1 MNLIMNFKAFLNNHI
16 VVLDGAMGTQ
26 LQAAGLML
34 GELPEEWNI
43 SHSDVIEGIHRAYF
57 AAGADVVYSNTF
69 GANSLKF
76 GERTEEVVCAGVAC
90 ALRARGEARNKFVAL
105 DVGPTGK
112 LLKPLGDLDFED
124 AVKIFGRTI
133 AAGVKAGADLI
144 AVETMNDLYELKAV
158 VLAAKEYGGGLPII
172 ATGVFGSDCKMM
184 TGAEPEAVVALLEG
198 LGVDALGL
206 NCSLGPKDM
215 VPAATRMLKC
225 ASVPVI
231 VKPNAGLPEEKN
243 GQTVYNVGEDEFAD
257 EMGGLLALGVRA
269 VGGCCGTSPAYI
281 AKLSRIAAQFLPQK
295 IADKNLTVIS
305 SYTHA
310 VYFGGAPVLIGERI
324 NPTGKKRLKQALKEG
339 DFAYILGEA
348 VSQAE
353 RGAHVLDVN
362 VGLPEID
369 EPAVLERAV
378 CEIQAVTDLPL
389 QIDTSDPAAMERV
402 MRRYNGK
409 PLVNSV
415 SGKREVMDAVFPLV
429 KKYGGAV
436 IALTLDEEGIPPTA
450 EGRIAI
456 AKNILKEAKK
466 YGLKKK
472 DIIFDTLAM
481 AVSADGGAPAAAL
494 GALRYLRHSVG
505 VNTSLGVSN
514 ISFGLPNRDFINGTF
529 FAMALGAGLSAAI
542 INPNS
547 QEMIKTYKSFCA
559 LSGHDRGCLEYIEYA
574 NGVQSSISAV
584 QPQAKPFYEGEKTLK
599 YCVEKGL
606 KAEAEAASAELLKT
620 QAPLDIINGQII
632 PALDEVGK
640 GFENKTLFLPQ
651 LLMSAEA
658 ASGAFEV
665 IKRAFSG
672 GGNSKRVKI
681 VIATVKG
688 DIHDIG
694 KNIVKTLLEN
704 YGFTV
709 YDLGRDVPARAIV
722 DKAKEVGAEIV
733 GLSALM
739 TTTVASMR
747 DTIALLKEEY
757 PSARTL
763 VGGAVLNKEYADM
776 IGATRYA
783 KDAMESVR
791 YCEEV
796 EAELYGG

>member
-1 MNLIMNFKAFLNNHI
+1 
-16 VVLDGAMGTQ
+16 MGTQ
-26 LQAAGLML
+26 LQNAGLPL

-43 SHSDVIEGIHRAYF
+43 TRPEVIEGIHRAYF
-57 AAGADVVYSNTF
+57 EAGADVVYSNTF

-76 GERTEEVVCAGVAC
+76 GDRVEEVIAAGISC
-90 ALRARGEARNKFVAL
+90 ALRARGKAKNKFVAL

-124 AVKIFGRTI
+124 AVKIFGKTV
-133 AAGVKAGADLI
+133 AAGAKAGADLI
-144 AVETMNDLYELKAV
+144 AIETMNDLYELKAA
-158 VLAAKEYGGGLPII
+158 VLAAKEYGEGLPII

-198 LGVDALGL
+198 MGVDALGL
-206 NCSLGPKDM
+206 NCSLGPREM
-215 VPAATRMLKC
+215 APVAERLIKC

-231 VKPNAGLPEEKN
+231 VKPNAGLPEEREGK
-243 GQTVYNVGEDEFAD
+243 TVYNVGDDEFAAD
-257 EMGGLLALGVRA
+257 MQKLLALGLRV

-281 AKLSRIAAQFLPQK
+281 AKLSRVAAQFSPQK
-295 IADKNLTVIS
+295 IADKNLTAIS

-339 DFAYILGEA
+339 DFAYILGET

-353 RGAHVLDVN
+353 RGADVLDVN

-378 CEIQAVTDLPL
+378 CEIQSVTDLPL
-389 QIDTSDPAAMERV
+389 QIDTSDPVAMERA

-436 IALTLDEEGIPPTA
+436 IALTLDEDGIPSTA
-450 EGRIAI
+450 EGRINI
-456 AKNILKEAKK
+456 AKKILAEAKK
-466 YGLKKK
+466 YGIQKK

-481 AVSADGGAPAAAL
+481 AVSADSSAPAAAL
-494 GALRYLRHSVG
+494 GALRYLRHTMG

-514 ISFGLPNRDFINGTF
+514 ISFGLPNRDFINSTF
-529 FAMALGAGLSAAI
+529 FAMALEAGLSAAI

-547 QEMIKTYKSFCA
+547 QEMIKTYKSYCVLA
-559 LSGHDRGCLEYIEYA
+559 GWDSACLNYIAYA
-574 NGVQSSISAV
+574 QSVQSSIVAAQSGAAV
-584 QPQAKPFYEGEKTLK
+584 QAQGEKTLR

-606 KAEAEAASAELLKT
+606 KAEAEAAARELLKT
-620 QAPLDIINGQII
+620 QAPLEVINGQII
-632 PALDEVGK
+632 PALDEVGR

-665 IKRAFSG
+665 IKGAFSG
-672 GGNSKRVKI
+672 EGNSKKVKI

-704 YGFTV
+704 YGFRV

-722 DKAKEVGAEIV
+722 DKAKEVGAEVV

-739 TTTVASMR
+739 TTTVASMK
-747 DTIALLKEEY
+747 DTIELLKVEY
-757 PSARTL
+757 PSVRTL
-763 VGGAVLNKEYADM
+763 VGGAVLNEEYARM
-776 IGATRYA
+776 IGATKYA

-796 EAELYGG
+796 ENELYGK